1 MTIIIETHVITR
13 VPAVI
18 KTWGGAVRRESLGVC
33 HGQSTV
39 IGRVLRVG
47 ITGNSVCLSAYH
59 WQMDFSAYW
68 TWLAVLRLCFSSG
81 TAADG
86 HTPYKTRPSQNW
98 PKITTYD
105 HVQQILRDLDVEFCV
120 TGALDC
126 EIFWHLSVIS
136 WVRISK
142 WTFLTRGALLLSES
156 VGTCRPLDPLFSP
169 QAHPLVGSSNVKHT
183 LVGHHFFVLSH
194 YHWVIFVKFSNLNH
208 SFGVIFVKIWY
219 SAWG

>member
-1 MTIIIETHVITR
+1 MTR

-68 TWLAVLRLCFSSG
+68 TWLAVLRLCFSSA

-98 PKITTYD
+98 PKFTTYD

-142 WTFLTRGALLLSES
+142 WTFLTRGGTPSVRVSRNVPSFRPPFFTSGTPSGWVFKCQTYSCWVSFFRFESLSLGNICEIFKFK
-156 VGTCRPLDPLFSP
+156 PLF
-169 QAHPLVGSSNVKHT
+169 
-183 LVGHHFFVLSH
+183 
-194 YHWVIFVKFSNLNH
+194 
-208 SFGVIFVKIWY
+208 
-219 SAWG
+219 WGYFC